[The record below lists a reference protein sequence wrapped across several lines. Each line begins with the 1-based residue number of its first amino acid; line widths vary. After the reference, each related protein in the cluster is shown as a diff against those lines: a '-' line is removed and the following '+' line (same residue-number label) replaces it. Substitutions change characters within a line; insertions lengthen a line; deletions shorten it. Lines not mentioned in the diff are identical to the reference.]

1 MARSSEQGGL
11 GNVRVEKMLR
21 KTLLS
26 ILLLTFTV
34 TLSAQED
41 PEYRAEIGG
50 GIGVVSYQGDFN
62 GNLFK
67 NMQPMFTLL
76 GRYKF
81 NPRMALA
88 LNVSYGKIKGS
99 SKDVTSYLPLT
110 EEVSFN
116 HGLLDVGVRYE
127 QNFWAYGTGK
137 EYRGAK
143 RITPYI
149 FLGLGATFVKP
160 DKTEVAFNFPIGAGV
175 KYKVGSRSNLAL
187 EWAMHFTTSDL
198 LDGVKDPYGIKS
210 SGMFKNTDCYSH
222 FRLSFT
228 YDLWAKCKTCHNDRE

>member
-1 MARSSEQGGL
+1 
-11 GNVRVEKMLR
+11 MLK

-26 ILLLTFTV
+26 ILLLTMTV
-34 TLSAQED
+34 ALSAQD
-41 PEYRAEIGG
+41 APEYRAEIGG
-50 GIGVVSYQGDFN
+50 GIGLVAYEGDFN

-99 SKDVTSYLPLT
+99 SKDAKTYYPDIPVTDFS
-110 EEVSFN
+110 

-127 QNFWAYGTGK
+127 YNFWPYGTGR

-143 RITPYI
+143 CLTPYLYI
-149 FLGLGATFVKP
+149 GMGATMVKP
-160 DKTEVAFNFPIGAGV
+160 EKTEIAFNLPIGAGV
-175 KYKVGSRSNLAL
+175 KYKVGERVNLAL
-187 EWAMHFTTSDL
+187 EWAMHFTSSDM
-198 LDGVKDPYGIKS
+198 LDGVKDPYGIQS
-210 SGMFKNTDCYSH
+210 SGLFKNTDCYSH
-222 FRLSFT
+222 LRMSLT
-228 YDLWAKCKTCHNDRE
+228 YDIWAKCKTCHNDRD

>member
-1 MARSSEQGGL
+1 M
-11 GNVRVEKMLR
+11 R

-26 ILLLTFTV
+26 ILLLIATV
-34 TLSAQED
+34 PLSAQDD

-50 GIGVVSYQGDFN
+50 GIGVVSYVGDFN

-99 SKDVTSYLPLT
+99 SKNAETYYPLS
-110 EEVSFN
+110 ENVDFN
-116 HGLLDVGVRYE
+116 HGLLDAGLRYE
-127 QNFWAYGTGK
+127 YNFWPFGTGR
-137 EYRGAK
+137 EYRGAQK
-143 RITPYI
+143 LTPYI
-149 FLGLGATFVKP
+149 YIGLGATFAKP
-160 DKTEVAFNFPIGAGV
+160 DKTEVALNFPIGAGV
-175 KYKVGSRSNLAL
+175 KYKVGERWNLAL
-187 EWAMHFTTSDL
+187 EWTMHFTTSDL

-210 SGMFKNTDCYSH
+210 SGLFKNTDGYSH
-222 FRLSFT
+222 LRLSLT
-228 YDLWAKCKTCHNDRE
+228 YDIWAKCKTCHNDRE

>member
-1 MARSSEQGGL
+1 
-11 GNVRVEKMLR
+11 MLR

-26 ILLLTFTV
+26 ILLLIATV
-34 TLSAQED
+34 PLSAQDD

-50 GIGVVSYQGDFN
+50 GIGVVSYVGDFN

-99 SKDVTSYLPLT
+99 SKNAETYYPLSEDVD
-110 EEVSFN
+110 FN
-116 HGLLDVGVRYE
+116 HGLLDAGLRYE
-127 QNFWAYGTGK
+127 YNFWPFGTGR
-137 EYRGAK
+137 EYRGAQK
-143 RITPYI
+143 LTPYI
-149 FLGLGATFVKP
+149 YIGLGATFAKP
-160 DKTEVAFNFPIGAGV
+160 EKTEVALNFPIGAGV
-175 KYKVGSRSNLAL
+175 KYKVGERWNLAL
-187 EWAMHFTTSDL
+187 EWTMHFTTSDL

-210 SGMFKNTDCYSH
+210 SGLFKNTDGYSH
-222 FRLSFT
+222 LRMSLT
-228 YDLWAKCKTCHNDRE
+228 YDIWAKCKTCHNDRE

>member
-1 MARSSEQGGL
+1 
-11 GNVRVEKMLR
+11 MLR

-26 ILLLTFTV
+26 ILLLIATV
-34 TLSAQED
+34 PLSAQDD

-50 GIGVVSYQGDFN
+50 GIGVVSYVGDFN

-99 SKDVTSYLPLT
+99 SKNAETYYPLS
-110 EEVSFN
+110 ENVDFN
-116 HGLLDVGVRYE
+116 HGLLDAGLRYE
-127 QNFWAYGTGK
+127 YNFWPFGTGR
-137 EYRGAK
+137 EYRGAQK
-143 RITPYI
+143 LTPYI
-149 FLGLGATFVKP
+149 YIGLGATFAKP
-160 DKTEVAFNFPIGAGV
+160 DKTEVALNFPIGAGV
-175 KYKVGSRSNLAL
+175 KYKVGERWNLAL
-187 EWAMHFTTSDL
+187 EWTMHFTTSDL

-210 SGMFKNTDCYSH
+210 SGLFKNTDGYSH
-222 FRLSFT
+222 LRLSLT
-228 YDLWAKCKTCHNDRE
+228 YDIWAKCKTCHNDRE

>member
-11 GNVRVEKMLR
+11 GNVRVEQMLR

-81 NPRMALA
+81 NPRMA
-88 LNVSYGKIKGS
+88 V
-99 SKDVTSYLPLT
+99 
-110 EEVSFN
+110 
-116 HGLLDVGVRYE
+116 
-127 QNFWAYGTGK
+127 Q
-137 EYRGAK
+137 
-143 RITPYI
+143 
-149 FLGLGATFVKP
+149 
-160 DKTEVAFNFPIGAGV
+160 
-175 KYKVGSRSNLAL
+175 
-187 EWAMHFTTSDL
+187 
-198 LDGVKDPYGIKS
+198 
-210 SGMFKNTDCYSH
+210 
-222 FRLSFT
+222 
-228 YDLWAKCKTCHNDRE
+228 

>member
-1 MARSSEQGGL
+1 
-11 GNVRVEKMLR
+11 MLK

-26 ILLLTFTV
+26 ILLLTMTV
-34 TLSAQED
+34 ALSAQD
-41 PEYRAEIGG
+41 APEYRAEIGG
-50 GIGVVSYQGDFN
+50 GIGLVAYEGDFN

-99 SKDVTSYLPLT
+99 SKDAKTYYPDIPVTDFS
-110 EEVSFN
+110 

-127 QNFWAYGTGK
+127 YNFWPYGTGR

-143 RITPYI
+143 RLTPYLYI
-149 FLGLGATFVKP
+149 GMGATMVKP
-160 DKTEVAFNFPIGAGV
+160 EKTEIAFNLPVGAGV
-175 KYKVGSRSNLAL
+175 KYKVGERVNLAL
-187 EWAMHFTTSDL
+187 EWAMHFTSSDM
-198 LDGVKDPYGIKS
+198 LDGVKDPYGIQS
-210 SGMFKNTDCYSH
+210 SGLFKNTDCYSH
-222 FRLSFT
+222 LRMSLT
-228 YDLWAKCKTCHNDRE
+228 YDIWAKCKTCHNDRD

>member
-1 MARSSEQGGL
+1 M
-11 GNVRVEKMLR
+11 K

-26 ILLLTFTV
+26 ILLLTMTV
-34 TLSAQED
+34 ALSAQD
-41 PEYRAEIGG
+41 APEYRAEIGG
-50 GIGVVSYQGDFN
+50 GIGLVAYEGDFN

-99 SKDVTSYLPLT
+99 SKDAKTYYPDIPVTDFS
-110 EEVSFN
+110 

-127 QNFWAYGTGK
+127 YNFWPYGTGR

-143 RITPYI
+143 CLTPYLYI
-149 FLGLGATFVKP
+149 GMGATMVKP
-160 DKTEVAFNFPIGAGV
+160 EKTEIAFNLPIGAGV
-175 KYKVGSRSNLAL
+175 KYKVGERVNLAL
-187 EWAMHFTTSDL
+187 EWAMHFTSSDM
-198 LDGVKDPYGIKS
+198 LDGVKDPYGIQS
-210 SGMFKNTDCYSH
+210 SGLFKNTDCYSH
-222 FRLSFT
+222 LRMSLT
-228 YDLWAKCKTCHNDRE
+228 YDIWAKCKTCHNDRD